1 MAETEKFEIREAIEA
16 DIPLV
21 LHFIMELADY
31 EKLSDRV
38 EADENVLRESM
49 FGEDSNTKALL
60 AFYGGEPAGYAVYFF
75 NFSSFVGRMGL
86 YLEDLFVNPNM
97 RGKGLGKA
105 LLKKLAQIAIEK
117 KCKRMEWVVLDW
129 NEAAIEFY
137 NKLGAEALGDW
148 TTFRLNEKEIETL
161 AAN

>member
-1 MAETEKFEIREAIEA
+1 MAETENFEIRQAVEK

-21 LHFIMELADY
+21 LHFIQELAEY
-31 EKLSDRV
+31 EKLSDIV
-38 EADENVLRESM
+38 VADEKVLRESM

-60 AFYGGEPAGYAVYFF
+60 AFYEGEPAGFAVYFF

-86 YLEDLFVNPNM
+86 YIEDLYIDPIM
-97 RGKGLGKA
+97 RGRGFGKA
-105 LLKKLAQIAIEK
+105 LLKRLAQIAIEK
-117 KCKRMEWVVLDW
+117 RCGRMEWVVLDW
-129 NEAAIEFY
+129 NEPAIEFY
-137 NKLGAEALGDW
+137 NRLGAEALGDW